1 MVEKKVVG
9 PINDET
15 VNTVQGG
22 INFITK
28 LVIGGLIIVLLIL
41 IVNNSIVAIGPGQR
55 GILTMFG
62 KPMGI
67 MDEGLNFKV
76 PIVQG
81 VAVMSL
87 KTMKYEAQASAAS
100 KDLQD
105 VSASVALNYH
115 LDGTKVLDLYRNV
128 GTNDIIE
135 STIIQPAVQESVK
148 ASTAQ
153 YNAEQLIT
161 ERPIVKG
168 IIEDSLRTRLNE
180 RGIYVETI
188 SITNF
193 EFSQQFT
200 QAIELKQVAQQNA
213 LKAERDLQR
222 IKIEADQAKAEAEG
236 IANATLTRAIAEAS
250 AIIVQGKALRENQEI
265 ISLRSIEKWNGVLP
279 MVNGGNIPFI
289 LDIGRL
295 QNSS

>member
-15 VNTVQGG
+15 VNTAQGG

>member
-1 MVEKKVVG
+1 MVSKSEDVVEKL
-9 PINDET
+9 
-15 VNTVQGG
+15 QGG
-22 INFITK
+22 INLGTK
-28 LVIGGLIIVLLIL
+28 IVVGILGLLFLLL
-41 IVNNSIVAIGPGQR
+41 IVNNSIVAIGAGHR
-55 GILTMFG
+55 GVLTMFG
-62 KPMGI
+62 KPIGI
-67 MDEGLNFKV
+67 LDEGLNFKV

-87 KTMKYEAQASAAS
+87 KTLKYEAQASSAS

-115 LDGTKVLDLYRNV
+115 LDGSETLELYRTI

-148 ASTAQ
+148 AATAK
-153 YNAEQLIT
+153 YNAEQLIE
-161 ERPIVKG
+161 ERPLVKAH
-168 IIEDSLRTRLNE
+168 IEDSLRSRLGE

-200 QAIELKQVAQQNA
+200 QAIEQKQVAQQNA

-222 IKIEADQAKAEAEG
+222 IKIEAEQDVAHAQG
-236 IANATLTRAIAEAS
+236 QANATLTKAIAEAQ
-250 AIIVQGKALRENQEI
+250 AIDIQGKALKENQEVVV
-265 ISLRSIEKWNGVLP
+265 LRSVEKWNGVLP

-289 LDIGRL
+289 LDMSKMQSPG
-295 QNSS
+295 